1 MDDVEEFGQI
11 VYKLSQEQ
19 LESVQE
25 ELAAKQREQEGE
37 SDSEEEGSG
46 SEEGKN
52 EDAMDID
59 SK

>member
-37 SDSEEEGSG
+37 SDSEEGSG